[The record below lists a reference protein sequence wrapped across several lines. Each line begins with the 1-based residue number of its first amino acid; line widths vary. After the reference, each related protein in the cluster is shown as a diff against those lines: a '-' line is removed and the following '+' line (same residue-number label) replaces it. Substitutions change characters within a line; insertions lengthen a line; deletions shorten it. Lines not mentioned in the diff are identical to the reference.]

1 MPKKQVNDHGKDRH
15 QSKSGRSDTDKRDG
29 GGAFAWG
36 KPTDESSSSE
46 AVEAGVGGNFLGRLE
61 SLAKQGIFKAKD
73 TKSKLFYV
81 GVTAGIRAN
90 QQEIVC
96 GIWAANTVG
105 DSKALDA
112 TNVEGDFSSF
122 CRDLDATD
130 PRGTNYANLDGFLA
144 SKSID
149 LSHHAACLFIGKE
162 TEAVPTTLLREGA
175 LATGTT
181 VIEVGVMT
189 KAQLNHTIA
198 AYNAKPWN
206 TKEEFDAAV
215 AAAPAAPAASENAG
229 ADEKDAKTG
238 MMEQMARQANVKKAV
253 SGASEEQARRATED
267 LRTSMSEQMVR
278 SSNQKQVAADV
289 RNEQARR
296 ATEDARVSMSEQMVR
311 ASNQKQASEDV
322 AKEQAER
329 VAADDESLKKTEEVR
344 VANRQAAVQAADEEK
359 ERRIKEDGEND
370 TAGLARRSSF
380 TLMEELKGGDLAGKV
395 LSDE

>member
-1 MPKKQVNDHGKDRH
+1 MPKKQINDHGKDRH

-36 KPTDESSSSE
+36 KPTDDSAASE

-81 GVTAGIRAN
+81 GVTAGLRAN

-105 DSKALDA
+105 DSEALDA

-130 PRGTNYANLDGFLA
+130 PRGNNYANVDGFLA
-144 SKSID
+144 SNSID
-149 LSHHAACLFIGKE
+149 LNHHAACLFIGKE
-162 TEAVPTTLLREGA
+162 TDAVPTTLLREGA

-181 VIEVGVMT
+181 VIEVGVVT
-189 KAQLNHTIA
+189 KAQLQHIIA
-198 AYNAKPWN
+198 AYNVKPWN

-215 AAAPAAPAASENAG
+215 AAAPVEAVASSSG
-229 ADEKDAKTG
+229 ASDSKTV

-267 LRTSMSEQMVR
+267 LRSSMSEQMIR
-278 SSNQKQVAADV
+278 SSNQKKAAAGV
-289 RNEQARR
+289 SEEQARR

-311 ASNQKQASEDV
+311 ASNQKRAAADV
-322 AKEQAER
+322 AQEQAER
-329 VAADDESLKKTEEVR
+329 IAADAAISKKGEDARET
-344 VANRQAAVQAADEEK
+344 NRQAAAQSMDEEK
-359 ERRIKEDGEND
+359 ERRIKEDAGND
-370 TAGLARRSSF
+370 MAANARRSSF
-380 TLMEELKGGDLAGKV
+380 TLMEELKGGELASKV